1 VYEYGMQRRVMCS
14 SWSPLSR
21 ESSSLRLVLHLSSI
35 LSAMT
40 TQGQP
45 SPNHLK
51 TKSLSVARSPSHLTS
66 ATVPGPSDLETNPY
80 FIDHTKSKRSST
92 ESDKGD
98 DTYDEARALVEE
110 MEIVDGPAHEGFD
123 RPDRREMTLIL
134 GSTAMVV
141 LVAVAA
147 GLTTIYDWIL

>member
-1 VYEYGMQRRVMCS
+1 MMSNQ
-14 SWSPLSR
+14 
-21 ESSSLRLVLHLSSI
+21 
-35 LSAMT
+35 T
-40 TQGQP
+40 QP
-45 SPNHLK
+45 SPSHLK
-51 TKSLSVARSPSHLTS
+51 TKSLSLARSPSHHSS
-66 ATVPGPSDLETNPY
+66 ATVPGLSEIETNPY
-80 FIDHTKSKRSST
+80 FIDHTKSKRSSG

-110 MEIVDGPAHEGFD
+110 MDIVDGPAHEGFD
-123 RPDRREMTLIL
+123 RPDGREMTLIL

>member
-1 VYEYGMQRRVMCS
+1 MTS
-14 SWSPLSR
+14 S
-21 ESSSLRLVLHLSSI
+21 
-35 LSAMT
+35 
-40 TQGQP
+40 GQP

-51 TKSLSVARSPSHLTS
+51 TQSLSVARSPSHQTS
-66 ATVPGPSDLETNPY
+66 NTVPGPSELESNPY
-80 FIDHTKSKRSST
+80 FIDYTKSKRSST

-98 DTYDEARALVEE
+98 DTYSEARALTEE
-110 MEIVDGPAHEGFD
+110 MEILDGPAHEGFD

-147 GLTTIYDWIL
+147 GMTTIYDWIL

>member
-1 VYEYGMQRRVMCS
+1 VNQPS
-14 SWSPLSR
+14 LSTALTT
-21 ESSSLRLVLHLSSI
+21 SLPTIAFTMS
-35 LSAMT
+35 

-98 DTYDEARALVEE
+98 DSYDEARALVEE

>member
-1 VYEYGMQRRVMCS
+1 MQRRVMCS

-45 SPNHLK
+45 SPSHLK

-66 ATVPGPSDLETNPY
+66 ATIPGPSDLETNPY

>member
-1 VYEYGMQRRVMCS
+1 
-14 SWSPLSR
+14 
-21 ESSSLRLVLHLSSI
+21 
-35 LSAMT
+35 
-40 TQGQP
+40 
-45 SPNHLK
+45 
-51 TKSLSVARSPSHLTS
+51 
-66 ATVPGPSDLETNPY
+66 
-80 FIDHTKSKRSST
+80 
-92 ESDKGD
+92 
-98 DTYDEARALVEE
+98 

>member
-1 VYEYGMQRRVMCS
+1 M
-14 SWSPLSR
+14 
-21 ESSSLRLVLHLSSI
+21 
-35 LSAMT
+35 AF
-40 TQGQP
+40 QGAP

-51 TKSLSVARSPSHLTS
+51 TKSLSLARSPTHITASS
-66 ATVPGPSDLETNPY
+66 ELENNPY

-98 DTYDEARALVEE
+98 DTYDEARNLVEE
-110 MEIVDGPAHEGFD
+110 MDIVDGPAHEGFD